1 MNEERRRRKQIM
13 NTDIERGVIGSLLN
27 HPEKV
32 GAVALN
38 EEWFGYE
45 DYRLIYRAISE
56 TTGQDILD
64 VYGKYNQLTKKAMD
78 FRTFKQIVDEAP
90 AVSQLNND
98 INLMRKLA
106 YKRELSVA
114 IKDYQANP
122 FFENEEKIREI
133 LAKSQTLEVA
143 DDGKLDDAFEEL
155 KEALNHPKPRGVK
168 TFKQLDTILGGGL
181 YGSMLLTIGA
191 RPSTGKTAFSVNL
204 AYQAMTNDKD
214 VEVDFFTLE
223 MNKQEMLNRFI
234 SRMTGISSSTLRTSA
249 NKISPVLKTLINQ
262 SIERLAQSQLRVY
275 DGLEALG
282 EIVQTIRKNAARAK
296 QGKYMAIIDYIGL
309 VKVPNVKE
317 RYIEVG
323 EVTRELKRLTNEFNI
338 PIVALSQL
346 SRGIENRNDK
356 TPVLS
361 DLRESGSI
369 EQDSNV
375 VAFLHRP
382 ESVGDDHI
390 VQLSIRKNRE
400 GELSDINFTFIG
412 EEMTFKEVEI

>member
-1 MNEERRRRKQIM
+1 M

-45 DYRLIYRAISE
+45 DYRLIYRAIRE
-56 TTGQDILD
+56 TTGHDILD

-90 AVSQLNND
+90 AASQLNND

-122 FFENEEKIREI
+122 FSENEERIREI
-133 LAKSQTLEVA
+133 LAKNQTLEA
-143 DDGKLDDAFEEL
+143 TDDGKLDEAAAELADAL
-155 KEALNHPKPRGVK
+155 IHPKPRGIK
-168 TFKQLDTILGGGL
+168 TFTQLDKSLGGGL

-204 AYQAMTNDKD
+204 AYQAMKNDKE

-223 MNKQEMLNRFI
+223 MNKQEMLNRFV
-234 SRMTGISSSTLRTSA
+234 SRMTGVSSSTLRSNA
-249 NKISPVLKTLINQ
+249 DKLNGILKKLVNQ
-262 SIERLAQSQLRVY
+262 STSQLLASKLRVY
-275 DGLEALG
+275 DGLETLG

-382 ESVGDDHI
+382 ESVNDDHV

-400 GELSDINFTFIG
+400 GELADINFTFIG
-412 EEMTFKEVEI
+412 EEMTFKEVAI

>member
-1 MNEERRRRKQIM
+1 M

-45 DYRLIYRAISE
+45 DYRLIYKAIKE
-56 TTGQDILD
+56 TTGHDILD

-90 AVSQLNND
+90 AASQLNND

-106 YKRELSVA
+106 YKRELSIA

-122 FFENEEKIREI
+122 FSENEERIREI
-133 LAKSQTLEVA
+133 LAKNQTLEA
-143 DDGKLDDAFEEL
+143 TDDGKLDEAAAELADAL
-155 KEALNHPKPRGVK
+155 IHPKPRGIK
-168 TFKQLDTILGGGL
+168 TFTQLDKSLGGGL

-204 AYQAMTNDKD
+204 AYQAMKNDKE

-223 MNKQEMLNRFI
+223 MNKQEMLNRFV
-234 SRMTGISSSTLRTSA
+234 SRMTGVSSSTLRSNA
-249 NKISPVLKTLINQ
+249 DKLNGILKKLVNQ
-262 SIERLAQSQLRVY
+262 STSQLLASKLRVY
-275 DGLEALG
+275 DGLETLG
-282 EIVQTIRKNAARAK
+282 EIVQTIRKNASRAK

-382 ESVGDDHI
+382 ESVGDDHV
-390 VQLSIRKNRE
+390 VQLAIRKNRE
-400 GELSDINFTFIG
+400 GELADINFTFIG
-412 EEMTFKEVEI
+412 EEMTFKEVAI

>member
-1 MNEERRRRKQIM
+1 M

-45 DYRLIYRAISE
+45 DYRLIYRAIRE
-56 TTGQDILD
+56 TTGHDILD

-90 AVSQLNND
+90 ADSQLNND

-106 YKRELSVA
+106 YKRELSIA

-122 FFENEEKIREI
+122 FSENEERIREI
-133 LAKSQTLEVA
+133 LAKNQTLEA
-143 DDGKLDDAFEEL
+143 TDDGKLDEAAAELADAL
-155 KEALNHPKPRGVK
+155 IHPKPRGIK
-168 TFKQLDTILGGGL
+168 TFTQLDKSLGGGL

-204 AYQAMTNDKD
+204 AYQAMKNDKE

-223 MNKQEMLNRFI
+223 MNKQEMLNRFV
-234 SRMTGISSSTLRTSA
+234 SRMTGVSSSTLRSNA
-249 NKISPVLKTLINQ
+249 DKLNGILKKLVNQ
-262 SIERLAQSQLRVY
+262 STSQLLASKLRVY
-275 DGLEALG
+275 DGLETLG

-382 ESVGDDHI
+382 ESVGDDHV

-400 GELSDINFTFIG
+400 GELADINFTFIG
-412 EEMTFKEVEI
+412 EEMTFKEVAI

>member
-1 MNEERRRRKQIM
+1 M

-38 EEWFGYE
+38 KEWFGYE
-45 DYRLIYRAISE
+45 DYRLIYKAIKE
-56 TTGQDILD
+56 TAGHDLLD
-64 VYGKYNQLTKKAMD
+64 VYGKYNQIAKKAMD

-106 YKRELSVA
+106 YKRELSLA

-122 FFENEEKIREI
+122 FLENEEKIREI
-133 LAKSQTLEVA
+133 LAKSQTLETT
-143 DDGKLDDAFEEL
+143 DDGKLDDAVAEL
-155 KEALNHPKPRGVK
+155 KDALIHPKPRGIK
-168 TFKQLDTILGGGL
+168 TFTQLDKSLGGGL

-204 AYQAMTNDKD
+204 AYQAMKNDKE

-223 MNKQEMLNRFI
+223 MNKQEMLNRFV
-234 SRMTGISSSTLRTSA
+234 SRMTGVSSSTLRSNA
-249 NKISPVLKTLINQ
+249 DKLNGILKKLVNQ
-262 SIERLAQSQLRVY
+262 STSQLLASKLRVY
-275 DGLEALG
+275 DGLETLG
-282 EIVQTIRKNAARAK
+282 EIVQTIRKNASRAK

-375 VAFLHRP
+375 VAFLYRP
-382 ESVGDDHI
+382 ESVGDDHV

-400 GELSDINFTFIG
+400 GELADINFTFIG
-412 EEMTFKEVEI
+412 EEMTFKEVTI

>member
-1 MNEERRRRKQIM
+1 M

-45 DYRLIYRAISE
+45 DYRLIYKAIKE
-56 TTGQDILD
+56 TAGHDLLD
-64 VYGKYNQLTKKAMD
+64 VYGKYNQIAKKAMD

-106 YKRELSVA
+106 YKRELSIA

-122 FFENEEKIREI
+122 FSENEERIREI
-133 LAKSQTLEVA
+133 LAKNQTLEA
-143 DDGKLDDAFEEL
+143 TDDGKLDEAAAELADAL
-155 KEALNHPKPRGVK
+155 IHPKPRGIK
-168 TFKQLDTILGGGL
+168 TFTQLDKSLGGGL

-204 AYQAMTNDKD
+204 AYQAMKNDKE
-214 VEVDFFTLE
+214 VEVNFFTLE

-234 SRMTGISSSTLRTSA
+234 SRMTGISSSTLRSNA
-249 NKISPVLKTLINQ
+249 DKLNDILKKLVNQ
-262 SIERLAQSQLRVY
+262 STSQLLASKLRVY
-275 DGLEALG
+275 DGLETLG
-282 EIVQTIRKNAARAK
+282 EITQTIRKNASRAK

-382 ESVGDDHI
+382 ESVGDDHV

-400 GELSDINFTFIG
+400 GELADINFTFIG
-412 EEMTFKEVEI
+412 EEMTFKEVTI

>member
-1 MNEERRRRKQIM
+1 M

-45 DYRLIYRAISE
+45 DYRLIYRAIRE
-56 TTGQDILD
+56 TTGHDILD

-78 FRTFKQIVDEAP
+78 FRAFKQIVNEAP

-98 INLMRKLA
+98 ISLMRKLA
-106 YKRELSVA
+106 YKRELSSA

-122 FFENEEKIREI
+122 FSENEEKIREI
-133 LAKSQTLEVA
+133 LAKNQTLEET
-143 DDGKLDDAFEEL
+143 DDGKLDEAVEEL
-155 KEALNHPKPRGVK
+155 KDSLTHPKPRGIS
-168 TFKQLDTILGGGL
+168 TFKKLDSVLGGGM
-181 YGSMLLTIGA
+181 YGSMLFTIGA

-204 AYQAMTNDKD
+204 AYEAMMNDKD

-234 SRMTGISSSTLRTSA
+234 SRMTGVSSSMLRSKA
-249 NKISPVLKTLINQ
+249 NELDNVVKTLIDETAA
-262 SIERLAQSQLRVY
+262 SLLASKLRVY
-275 DGLEALG
+275 DGLENLG
-282 EIVQTIRKNAARAK
+282 EITQTIRKNAARAK

-382 ESVGDDHI
+382 ESVSDDHV

-400 GELSDINFTFIG
+400 GELADINFTFIG
-412 EEMTFKEVEI
+412 EEMTFKEVAI

>member
-1 MNEERRRRKQIM
+1 M

-45 DYRLIYRAISE
+45 DYRLIYRAIRE
-56 TTGQDILD
+56 TTGHDILD

-78 FRTFKQIVDEAP
+78 FRAFKQIVNEAP

-98 INLMRKLA
+98 ISLMRKLA
-106 YKRELSVA
+106 YKRELSSA

-122 FFENEEKIREI
+122 FSENEEKIREI
-133 LAKSQTLEVA
+133 LAKNQTLEET
-143 DDGKLDDAFEEL
+143 DDGKLDEAVEEL
-155 KEALNHPKPRGVK
+155 KDSLTHPKPRGIS
-168 TFKQLDTILGGGL
+168 TFKKLDSVLGGGM
-181 YGSMLLTIGA
+181 YGSMLFTIGA

-204 AYQAMTNDKD
+204 AYEAMMNDKD

-234 SRMTGISSSTLRTSA
+234 SRMTGVSSSMLRSKA
-249 NKISPVLKTLINQ
+249 NELDNVVKTLIDETAA
-262 SIERLAQSQLRVY
+262 SLLASKLRVY
-275 DGLEALG
+275 DGLENLG
-282 EIVQTIRKNAARAK
+282 EITQTIRKNAARAK

-382 ESVGDDHI
+382 ESVGDDHV

-400 GELSDINFTFIG
+400 GELADINFTFIG
-412 EEMTFKEVEI
+412 EEMTFKEVAI

>member
-1 MNEERRRRKQIM
+1 M

-45 DYRLIYRAISE
+45 DYRLIYRAIRE
-56 TTGQDILD
+56 TTGHDILD

-78 FRTFKQIVDEAP
+78 FRTFKQIVNEAP

-98 INLMRKLA
+98 ISLMRKLA
-106 YKRELSVA
+106 YKRELSSA

-122 FFENEEKIREI
+122 FSENEEKIREI
-133 LAKSQTLEVA
+133 LAKNQTLEET
-143 DDGKLDDAFEEL
+143 DDGKLDEAVEEL
-155 KEALNHPKPRGVK
+155 KDSLTHPKPRGIS
-168 TFKQLDTILGGGL
+168 TFKKLDSVLGGGM
-181 YGSMLLTIGA
+181 YGSMLFTIGA

-204 AYQAMTNDKD
+204 AYEAMMNDKD

-234 SRMTGISSSTLRTSA
+234 SRMTGVSSSMLRSKA
-249 NKISPVLKTLINQ
+249 NELDNVVKTLIDETAA
-262 SIERLAQSQLRVY
+262 SLLASKLRVY
-275 DGLEALG
+275 DGLENLG
-282 EIVQTIRKNAARAK
+282 EITQTIRKNAARAK

-382 ESVGDDHI
+382 ESVGDDHV

-400 GELSDINFTFIG
+400 GELADINFTFIG
-412 EEMTFKEVEI
+412 EEMTFKEVAI

>member
-1 MNEERRRRKQIM
+1 M

-45 DYRLIYRAISE
+45 DYQLIYRAIRE
-56 TTGQDILD
+56 TTGHDILD

-98 INLMRKLA
+98 ISLMRKLA
-106 YKRELSVA
+106 YKRELSSA

-122 FFENEEKIREI
+122 FSENEEKIREI
-133 LAKSQTLEVA
+133 LAKNQTLEA
-143 DDGKLDDAFEEL
+143 TDDGKLDEAAAELADAL
-155 KEALNHPKPRGVK
+155 THPKPRGIK
-168 TFKQLDTILGGGL
+168 TFTQLDKSLGGGL

-223 MNKQEMLNRFI
+223 MNKQEMLNRFV
-234 SRMTGISSSTLRTSA
+234 SRMTGVSSSTLRSNA
-249 NKISPVLKTLINQ
+249 DKLNGILKKLVNQ
-262 SIERLAQSQLRVY
+262 STSQLLASKLRVY
-275 DGLEALG
+275 DGLETLG

-382 ESVGDDHI
+382 ESVNDDHV

-400 GELSDINFTFIG
+400 GELADINFTFIG
-412 EEMTFKEVEI
+412 EEMTFKEVAI

>member
-1 MNEERRRRKQIM
+1 M

-45 DYRLIYRAISE
+45 DYRLIYKAIKE
-56 TTGQDILD
+56 TTGHDILD

-90 AVSQLNND
+90 AASQLNND

-106 YKRELSVA
+106 YKRELSIA

-122 FFENEEKIREI
+122 FSENEERIREI
-133 LAKSQTLEVA
+133 LAKNQTLEA
-143 DDGKLDDAFEEL
+143 TDDGKLDEAAAELADAL
-155 KEALNHPKPRGVK
+155 IHPKPRGIK
-168 TFKQLDTILGGGL
+168 TFTQLDKSLGGGL

-204 AYQAMTNDKD
+204 AYQAMKNDKE

-223 MNKQEMLNRFI
+223 MNKQEMLNRFV
-234 SRMTGISSSTLRTSA
+234 SRMTGVSSSTLRSNA
-249 NKISPVLKTLINQ
+249 DKLNGILKKLVNQ
-262 SIERLAQSQLRVY
+262 STSQLLASKLRVY
-275 DGLEALG
+275 DGLETLG
-282 EIVQTIRKNAARAK
+282 EIVQTIRKNASRAK

-346 SRGIENRNDK
+346 SRGIENRQDK
-356 TPVLS
+356 RPQLS

-382 ESVGDDHI
+382 ESVGDDHV

-400 GELSDINFTFIG
+400 GELADINFTFIG
-412 EEMTFKEVEI
+412 EEMTFKEVAI

>member
-1 MNEERRRRKQIM
+1 M
-13 NTDIERGVIGSLLN
+13 N

-32 GAVALN
+32 GAVELN

-45 DYRLIYRAISE
+45 DYRLIYRAIRE
-56 TTGQDILD
+56 TTGHDILD

-78 FRTFKQIVDEAP
+78 FRAFKQIVNEAP

-98 INLMRKLA
+98 ISLMRKLA
-106 YKRELSVA
+106 YKRELSSA

-122 FFENEEKIREI
+122 FSENEEKIREI
-133 LAKSQTLEVA
+133 LAKNQTLEET
-143 DDGKLDDAFEEL
+143 DDGKLDEAVEEL
-155 KEALNHPKPRGVK
+155 KDSLTHPKPRGIS
-168 TFKQLDTILGGGL
+168 TFKKLDSVLGGGM
-181 YGSMLLTIGA
+181 YGSMLFTIGA

-204 AYQAMTNDKD
+204 AYEAMMNDKD

-234 SRMTGISSSTLRTSA
+234 SRMTGVSSSMLRSKA
-249 NKISPVLKTLINQ
+249 NELDNVVKTLIDETAA
-262 SIERLAQSQLRVY
+262 SLLASKLRVY
-275 DGLEALG
+275 DGLENLG
-282 EIVQTIRKNAARAK
+282 EITQTIRKNAARAK

-382 ESVGDDHI
+382 ESVGDDHV

-400 GELSDINFTFIG
+400 GELADINFTFIG
-412 EEMTFKEVEI
+412 EEMTFKEVAI

>member
-1 MNEERRRRKQIM
+1 M

-45 DYRLIYRAISE
+45 DYRLIYRAIRE
-56 TTGQDILD
+56 TTGHDILD

-78 FRTFKQIVDEAP
+78 FRTFKQIVNEAP

-106 YKRELSVA
+106 YKRELSSA

-122 FFENEEKIREI
+122 FSENEEKIREI
-133 LAKSQTLEVA
+133 LAKNQTLEET
-143 DDGKLDDAFEEL
+143 DDGKLDEAVEEL
-155 KEALNHPKPRGVK
+155 KDSLTHPKPRGIS
-168 TFKQLDTILGGGL
+168 TFKKLDSVLGGGM
-181 YGSMLLTIGA
+181 YGSMLFTIGA

-204 AYQAMTNDKD
+204 AYEAMMNDKD

-234 SRMTGISSSTLRTSA
+234 SRMTGVSSSMLRSKA
-249 NKISPVLKTLINQ
+249 NELDNVVKALIDETAA
-262 SIERLAQSQLRVY
+262 SLLASKLRVY
-275 DGLEALG
+275 DGLENLG
-282 EIVQTIRKNAARAK
+282 EITQTIRKNAARA
-296 QGKYMAIIDYIGL
+296 QSGKYIAIVDYIGL
-309 VKVPNVKE
+309 VKVPNFKE

-382 ESVGDDHI
+382 ESVSDDHV

-400 GELSDINFTFIG
+400 GELADINFTFIG
-412 EEMTFKEVEI
+412 EEMTFKEVAI

>member
-1 MNEERRRRKQIM
+1 M

-45 DYRLIYRAISE
+45 DYRLIYKAIKE
-56 TTGQDILD
+56 TTGHDILD

-90 AVSQLNND
+90 AASQLNND

-106 YKRELSVA
+106 YKRELSIA

-122 FFENEEKIREI
+122 FSENEERIREI
-133 LAKSQTLEVA
+133 LAKNQTLEA
-143 DDGKLDDAFEEL
+143 TDDGKLDEAAAELADAL
-155 KEALNHPKPRGVK
+155 IHPKPRGIK
-168 TFKQLDTILGGGL
+168 TFTQLDKSLGGGL

-204 AYQAMTNDKD
+204 AYQAMKNDKE

-223 MNKQEMLNRFI
+223 MNKQEMLNRFV
-234 SRMTGISSSTLRTSA
+234 SRMTGVSSSTLRSNA
-249 NKISPVLKTLINQ
+249 DKLNGILKKLVNQ
-262 SIERLAQSQLRVY
+262 STSQLLASKLRVY
-275 DGLEALG
+275 DGLETLG

-382 ESVGDDHI
+382 ESVNDDHV

-400 GELSDINFTFIG
+400 GELADINFTFIG
-412 EEMTFKEVEI
+412 EEMTFKEVAI

>member
-1 MNEERRRRKQIM
+1 M

-45 DYRLIYRAISE
+45 DYRLIYKAIKE
-56 TTGQDILD
+56 TTGHDILD

-90 AVSQLNND
+90 AASQLNND

-106 YKRELSVA
+106 YKRELSIA

-122 FFENEEKIREI
+122 FSENEERIREI
-133 LAKSQTLEVA
+133 LAKNQTLEA
-143 DDGKLDDAFEEL
+143 TDDGKLDEAAAELADAL
-155 KEALNHPKPRGVK
+155 IHPKPRGIK
-168 TFKQLDTILGGGL
+168 TFTQLDKSLGGGL

-204 AYQAMTNDKD
+204 AYQAMKNDKE

-223 MNKQEMLNRFI
+223 MNKQEMLNRFV
-234 SRMTGISSSTLRTSA
+234 SRMTGVSSSTLRSNA
-249 NKISPVLKTLINQ
+249 DKLNGILKKLVNQ
-262 SIERLAQSQLRVY
+262 STSQLLASKLRVY
-275 DGLEALG
+275 DGLETLG
-282 EIVQTIRKNAARAK
+282 EIVQTIRKNASRAK

-382 ESVGDDHI
+382 ESVNDDHV

-400 GELSDINFTFIG
+400 GELADINFTFIG

>member
-1 MNEERRRRKQIM
+1 M

-45 DYRLIYRAISE
+45 DYRLIYKAIKD
-56 TTGQDILD
+56 TAGHDLLD
-64 VYGKYNQLTKKAMD
+64 VYGKYNQIAKKAMD
-78 FRTFKQIVDEAP
+78 FRTFKQIVNEAP

-106 YKRELSVA
+106 YKRELSIA

-122 FFENEEKIREI
+122 FSENEEKIREI
-133 LAKSQTLEVA
+133 LAKSQTLEVV
-143 DDGKLDDAFEEL
+143 DDGKLDEAIAEL
-155 KEALNHPKPRGVK
+155 KDSMNHPKPRGVK
-168 TFKQLDTILGGGL
+168 TFNKLDFILGGGM
-181 YGSMLLTIGA
+181 YGSMLFTIGA

-204 AYQAMTNDKD
+204 AYEALMNDKE

-223 MNKQEMLNRFI
+223 MNKQEMLNRFV
-234 SRMTGISSSTLRTSA
+234 SRLTGVSSSTLRSNA

-262 SIERLAQSQLRVY
+262 SIEQLAQSKLRVY
-275 DGLEALG
+275 DGLETLG
-282 EIVQTIRKNAARAK
+282 EIVQTIRKNAARA
-296 QGKYMAIIDYIGL
+296 QSGKYIAIVDYIGL

-382 ESVGDDHI
+382 ESVGDDHV

-400 GELSDINFTFIG
+400 GELADINFTFIG

>member
-1 MNEERRRRKQIM
+1 M

-45 DYRLIYRAISE
+45 DYRLIYKAIKE
-56 TTGQDILD
+56 TAGHDLLD
-64 VYGKYNQLTKKAMD
+64 VYGKYNQIAKKAMD

-90 AVSQLNND
+90 SVSQLNND

-106 YKRELSVA
+106 YKRELSIA

-122 FFENEEKIREI
+122 FSENEERIREI
-133 LAKSQTLEVA
+133 LAKNQTLA
-143 DDGKLDDAFEEL
+143 ATDDGKLDEAAAELADAL
-155 KEALNHPKPRGVK
+155 IHPKPRGIK
-168 TFKQLDTILGGGL
+168 TFTQLDKSLGGGL

-191 RPSTGKTAFSVNL
+191 RPSIGKTAFSVNL
-204 AYQAMTNDKD
+204 AYQAMKNDKE

-234 SRMTGISSSTLRTSA
+234 SRMTGISSSTLRSNA
-249 NKISPVLKTLINQ
+249 DKLNDILKKLVNQ
-262 SIERLAQSQLRVY
+262 STSQLLASELRVY
-275 DGLEALG
+275 DGLETLG
-282 EIVQTIRKNAARAK
+282 EIVQTIRKNASRAK

-382 ESVGDDHI
+382 ESVGDDHV

-400 GELSDINFTFIG
+400 GELADINFTFIG
-412 EEMTFKEVEI
+412 EEMMFKEVAI